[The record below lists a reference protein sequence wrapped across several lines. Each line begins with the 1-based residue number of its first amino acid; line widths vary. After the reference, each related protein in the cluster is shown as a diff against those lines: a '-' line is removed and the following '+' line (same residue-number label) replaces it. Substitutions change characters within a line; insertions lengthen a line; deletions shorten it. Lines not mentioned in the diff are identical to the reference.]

1 MEVTMEGDNFLDL
14 TDFDVRKHAGVLLDG
29 IGDTEVLKSNREVL
43 QGRAKLCK
51 AGRSPTMR
59 FSSHYSLHR
68 HAVVATFDL
77 SATNLHMLDSDHWL
91 SNPRNVICLK
101 LHSPAWAAAGVA
113 APEPEPERSE
123 QMRSW
128 TATEVVAFAKARD
141 LAGPAATLFAS
152 SVDGADLLG
161 MTQGVLVR
169 QVRLTPFAA
178 AKVLRVRDAFLAGQ

>member
-1 MEVTMEGDNFLDL
+1 M
-14 TDFDVRKHAGVLLDG
+14 
-29 IGDTEVLKSNREVL
+29 
-43 QGRAKLCK
+43 
-51 AGRSPTMR
+51 
-59 FSSHYSLHR
+59 
-68 HAVVATFDL
+68 
-77 SATNLHMLDSDHWL
+77 
-91 SNPRNVICLK
+91 
-101 LHSPAWAAAGVA
+101 A